1 MGKLFYQRLRCELKE
16 RQEQGNLRELPLV
29 SYNGDNIVLDNMPY
43 IDLSSNDYLGI
54 ARDPKFFSTFIQT
67 MLDSKSTGS
76 QFAEDMLMSAISA
89 GSTGSRLLTGNH
101 PAYYFAEDLLSSLF
115 NGSMFSSICGDDE
128 GCIYKATTGACS
140 PDAAASGSCV
150 GMSDLHED
158 KHHCKNHHDADQE
171 CCGKCKHDDDDH
183 ANSYAHGHDGS
194 AAQDALF
201 EHEHGSASANCDS
214 LDESAICPVCGKEK
228 ATEQVS
234 EKSSDKSKS
243 KHSRHHDKKSSRTT
257 ASGRVPKSG
266 GEIEDY
272 HALADE
278 EQRCGYKA
286 PDVKARA
293 CLYLNSGFDANSGV
307 LSALFGKKDLM
318 LVDKLSHASIIDG
331 MLHGEAKAIRYA
343 HNDMQHLEQL
353 LEKHAANYES
363 VVIVTESVF
372 SMDGDQAKL
381 KEIVALKERYDNV
394 LLYVDEAHSFG
405 LFGDDGLGLCKEL
418 NLLDKV
424 DFLMGT
430 LGKAI
435 GSHGAFLIC
444 SKEVKDYLVN
454 FMRPLIFSTA
464 LPPVNITF
472 STYVIGLLRAG
483 AMQYKREYL
492 RKISGYLHSNLK
504 ELGIM
509 PSQSQIQPLITGDSK
524 KALEASQ
531 IFRDAGLLAMPIRH
545 PTVPENKAR
554 LRLSLNCNL
563 RIDDIELITQLVERH
578 MHLFVQNA

>member
-1 MGKLFYQRLRCELKE
+1 MGKLFYQRLRSELKA
-16 RQEQGNLRELPLV
+16 RQLAGNLRELPLV
-29 SYNGDNIVLDNMPY
+29 SFQGDNIMLDNMPY
-43 IDLSSNDYLGI
+43 IDLSSNDYLCI
-54 ARDPKFFSTFIQT
+54 ARDPKFFTTFIET
-67 MLDSKSTGS
+67 MLDSKSSGS
-76 QFAEDMLMSAISA
+76 QFAGELLISAISA

-101 PAYYFAEDLLSSLF
+101 TAYYFAEDLIASLF
-115 NGSMFSSICGDDE
+115 NGSMFSSINGEDESSLYGVSASANTPKYDEAAKDEVEAFKQGSCCCADSDSGNCSQASSAYAFSTDGVGDDLKLASSDP
-128 GCIYKATTGACS
+128 ITGA
-140 PDAAASGSCV
+140 V
-150 GMSDLHED
+150 T
-158 KHHCKNHHDADQE
+158 QE
-171 CCGKCKHDDDDH
+171 LDTNDH
-183 ANSYAHGHDGS
+183 RES
-194 AAQDALF
+194 AAQDLNN
-201 EHEHGSASANCDS
+201 ANSS
-214 LDESAICPVCGKEK
+214 L
-228 ATEQVS
+228 
-234 EKSSDKSKS
+234 
-243 KHSRHHDKKSSRTT
+243 HHDDDSDAIKAR
-257 ASGRVPKSG
+257 ASKRVPKG
-266 GEIEDY
+266 GSEINDY
-272 HALADE
+272 DALASE
-278 EQRCGYKA
+278 EDRTGYKA

-307 LSALFGKKDLM
+307 LSALFGKHDLL

-331 MLHGEAKAIRYA
+331 MLHSEAKALRYA

-353 LEKHAANYES
+353 LQKHAHEYES

-454 FMRPLIFSTA
+454 FMRPLIYSTA

-472 STYVIGLLRAG
+472 SMYVVGLLRAN
-483 AMQYKREYL
+483 AMHYKRDYL
-492 RKISGYLHSNLK
+492 RKISSYLHSNLQ
-504 ELGIM
+504 ELGIS
-509 PSQSQIQPLITGDSK
+509 PSQSQIQPLITGDSQ
-524 KALEASQ
+524 KALKAYA
-531 IFRDAGLLAMPIRH
+531 IFKDAGLLAMPIRH

-563 RIDDIELITQLVERH
+563 RIDDIELISALVKRN
-578 MHLFVQNA
+578 MSLFVQNA

>member
-1 MGKLFYQRLRCELKE
+1 MGKLFYQRLRSELKA
-16 RQEQGNLRELPLV
+16 RQLAGNLRELPLV
-29 SYNGDNIVLDNMPY
+29 SFQGDNIMLDNMPY
-43 IDLSSNDYLGI
+43 IDLSSNDYLCI
-54 ARDPKFFSTFIQT
+54 ARDPKFFTTFIET

-76 QFAEDMLMSAISA
+76 QFAGEFLISAISA

-101 PAYYFAEDLLSSLF
+101 TAYYFAEDLIASLF
-115 NGSMFSSICGDDE
+115 NGSMFSSINGEDESSLYGVSASANTPKYDEAAKDEVEAFKQGSCCCADSDSGNCSQASSAYAFSTDGVGDDLKLASSDP
-128 GCIYKATTGACS
+128 ITGAVTQEL
-140 PDAAASGSCV
+140 DTK
-150 GMSDLHED
+150 DLS
-158 KHHCKNHHDADQE
+158 K
-171 CCGKCKHDDDDH
+171 
-183 ANSYAHGHDGS
+183 S
-194 AAQDALF
+194 AAQDLNNANSSLL
-201 EHEHGSASANCDS
+201 HDDDSDAIKARAS
-214 LDESAICPVCGKEK
+214 K
-228 ATEQVS
+228 
-234 EKSSDKSKS
+234 
-243 KHSRHHDKKSSRTT
+243 
-257 ASGRVPKSG
+257 RVPKG
-266 GEIEDY
+266 GSEINDY
-272 HALADE
+272 DALASE
-278 EQRCGYKA
+278 EDRTGYKA

-307 LSALFGKKDLM
+307 LSALFGKHDLL

-331 MLHGEAKAIRYA
+331 MLHSEAKALRYA

-353 LEKHAANYES
+353 LQKHAHEYES

-454 FMRPLIFSTA
+454 FMRPLIYSTA

-472 STYVIGLLRAG
+472 SMYVVGLLRAN
-483 AMQYKREYL
+483 AMHYKRDYL
-492 RKISGYLHSNLK
+492 RKISSYLHSNLQ
-504 ELGIM
+504 ELGIS
-509 PSQSQIQPLITGDSK
+509 PSQSQIQPLITGDSQ
-524 KALEASQ
+524 KALKAYA
-531 IFRDAGLLAMPIRH
+531 IFKDAGLLAMPIRH

-563 RIDDIELITQLVERH
+563 RIDDIELISALVKRN
-578 MHLFVQNA
+578 MSLFVQNA

>member
-1 MGKLFYQRLRCELKE
+1 MGKLFYQRLRSELKA
-16 RQEQGNLRELPLV
+16 RQLAGNLRELPLV
-29 SYNGDNIVLDNMPY
+29 SFQGDNIMLDNMPY
-43 IDLSSNDYLGI
+43 IDLSSNDYLCI
-54 ARDPKFFSTFIQT
+54 ARDPKFFTTFIET

-76 QFAEDMLMSAISA
+76 QFAGEFLISAISA

-101 PAYYFAEDLLSSLF
+101 TAYYFAEDLIASLF
-115 NGSMFSSICGDDE
+115 NGSMFSSINGEDESSLYGVSASANTPKYDEAGKDEVEAFKQGSCCCADSDSGNCSQASSAYAFSTDGVGDDLKLASSDP
-128 GCIYKATTGACS
+128 ITGA
-140 PDAAASGSCV
+140 V
-150 GMSDLHED
+150 T
-158 KHHCKNHHDADQE
+158 QE
-171 CCGKCKHDDDDH
+171 LDTNDH
-183 ANSYAHGHDGS
+183 RES
-194 AAQDALF
+194 AAQDLNN
-201 EHEHGSASANCDS
+201 ANSS
-214 LDESAICPVCGKEK
+214 L
-228 ATEQVS
+228 
-234 EKSSDKSKS
+234 
-243 KHSRHHDKKSSRTT
+243 HHDDDSDAIKAR
-257 ASGRVPKSG
+257 ASKRVPKG
-266 GEIEDY
+266 GSEINDY
-272 HALADE
+272 DALASE
-278 EQRCGYKA
+278 EDRTGYKA

-307 LSALFGKKDLM
+307 LSALFGKHDLL

-331 MLHGEAKAIRYA
+331 MIHSEAKALRYA

-353 LEKHAANYES
+353 LQKHAHEYES

-454 FMRPLIFSTA
+454 FMRPLIYSTA

-472 STYVIGLLRAG
+472 SMYVVGLLRAN
-483 AMQYKREYL
+483 AMHYKRDYL
-492 RKISGYLHSNLK
+492 RKISSYLHSNLQ
-504 ELGIM
+504 ELGIS
-509 PSQSQIQPLITGDSK
+509 PSQSQIQPLITGDSQ
-524 KALEASQ
+524 KALKAYA
-531 IFRDAGLLAMPIRH
+531 IFKDAGLLAMPIRH

-563 RIDDIELITQLVERH
+563 RIDDIELISALVKRN
-578 MHLFVQNA
+578 MSLFVQNA

>member
-1 MGKLFYQRLRCELKE
+1 MGKLFYQRLRSELKA
-16 RQEQGNLRELPLV
+16 RQLAGNLRELPLV
-29 SYNGDNIVLDNMPY
+29 SFHGDNIMLDNMPY
-43 IDLSSNDYLGI
+43 IDLSSNDYLCI
-54 ARDPKFFSTFIQT
+54 ARDPKFFTTFIET
-67 MLDSKSTGS
+67 MLDSKSSGS
-76 QFAEDMLMSAISA
+76 QFAGEFLISAISA

-101 PAYYFAEDLLSSLF
+101 TAYYFAEDLIASLF
-115 NGSMFSSICGDDE
+115 NGSMFSSINGEDETSLYGDVIRDSRPQNDE
-128 GCIYKATTGACS
+128 
-140 PDAAASGSCV
+140 AADRELESFKQGSCCC
-150 GMSDLHED
+150 SDSETDNCSLASSAYSQRDYESNAD
-158 KHHCKNHHDADQE
+158 LDVASDDAMQDVDTQE
-171 CCGKCKHDDDDH
+171 ARSQEIDV
-183 ANSYAHGHDGS
+183 
-194 AAQDALF
+194 
-201 EHEHGSASANCDS
+201 ASDS
-214 LDESAICPVCGKEK
+214 SCELDEPK
-228 ATEQVS
+228 
-234 EKSSDKSKS
+234 
-243 KHSRHHDKKSSRTT
+243 TT
-257 ASGRVPKSG
+257 ASGRVPKG
-266 GEIEDY
+266 GSEINDY
-272 HALADE
+272 DALASE
-278 EQRCGYKA
+278 EDRTGYKA

-307 LSALFGKKDLM
+307 LSALFGKHDLL

-331 MLHGEAKAIRYA
+331 MLHSEAKAIRYA

-353 LEKHAANYES
+353 LEKHAHNYES

-405 LFGDDGLGLCKEL
+405 LFGEDGLGLCKEL

-472 STYVIGLLRAG
+472 SMYVVGLLRAN
-483 AMQYKREYL
+483 AMHYKRDYL
-492 RKISGYLHSNLK
+492 RKISGYLHSNLQ
-504 ELGIM
+504 ELGIC
-509 PSQSQIQPLITGDSK
+509 PSQSQIQPLITGDSQ
-524 KALEASQ
+524 KALKAYAL
-531 IFRDAGLLAMPIRH
+531 FKDAGLLAMPIRH

-563 RIDDIELITQLVERH
+563 RIDDIELITTLVKRN
-578 MHLFVQNA
+578 MSLFVQNA

>member
-1 MGKLFYQRLRCELKE
+1 MGKLFYQRLRSELKA
-16 RQEQGNLRELPLV
+16 RQLAGNLRELPLV
-29 SYNGDNIVLDNMPY
+29 SFQGDNIMLDNMPY
-43 IDLSSNDYLGI
+43 IDLSSNDYLCI
-54 ARDPKFFSTFIQT
+54 ARDPKFFTTFIET
-67 MLDSKSTGS
+67 MLDSKSSGS
-76 QFAEDMLMSAISA
+76 QFAGELLISAISA

-101 PAYYFAEDLLSSLF
+101 TAYYFAEDLIASLF
-115 NGSMFSSICGDDE
+115 NGSMFSSINGEDE
-128 GCIYKATTGACS
+128 STLYS
-140 PDAAASGSCV
+140 V
-150 GMSDLHED
+150 
-158 KHHCKNHHDADQE
+158 
-171 CCGKCKHDDDDH
+171 
-183 ANSYAHGHDGS
+183 
-194 AAQDALF
+194 
-201 EHEHGSASANCDS
+201 SASANTPQYDEAAKDELVAFKQGSCCCADS
-214 LDESAICPVCGKEK
+214 DSGNCSQASSAYAFSTNGVGDDLKLASSDPITGAVSDEIATNDHHESA
-228 ATEQVS
+228 AQEQDNAN
-234 EKSSDKSKS
+234 SSSLHDDDSAAIKDRASK
-243 KHSRHHDKKSSRTT
+243 
-257 ASGRVPKSG
+257 RVPKG
-266 GEIEDY
+266 GSEINDY
-272 HALADE
+272 DALASE
-278 EQRCGYKA
+278 EDRTGYKA

-307 LSALFGKKDLM
+307 LSALFGKHDLL

-331 MLHGEAKAIRYA
+331 MLHSEAKALRYA

-353 LEKHAANYES
+353 LQKHAHEYES

-454 FMRPLIFSTA
+454 FMRPLIYSTA

-472 STYVIGLLRAG
+472 SMYVVGLLRAN
-483 AMQYKREYL
+483 AMHYKRDYL
-492 RKISGYLHSNLK
+492 RKISSYLHSNLQ
-504 ELGIM
+504 ELGIS
-509 PSQSQIQPLITGDSK
+509 PSQSQIQPLITGNSQ
-524 KALEASQ
+524 KALKAYAL
-531 IFRDAGLLAMPIRH
+531 FKDAGLLAMPIRH

-563 RIDDIELITQLVERH
+563 RIDDIELITALVKRN
-578 MHLFVQNA
+578 MSLFVQNA

>member
-1 MGKLFYQRLRCELKE
+1 MGKLFYQRLRSELKA
-16 RQEQGNLRELPLV
+16 RQLAGNLRELPLV
-29 SYNGDNIVLDNMPY
+29 SFQGDNIMLDNMPY
-43 IDLSSNDYLGI
+43 IDLSSNDYLCI
-54 ARDPKFFSTFIQT
+54 ARDPKFFTTFIET

-76 QFAEDMLMSAISA
+76 QFAGEFLISAISA

-101 PAYYFAEDLLSSLF
+101 TAYYFAEDLIASLF
-115 NGSMFSSICGDDE
+115 NGSMFSSINGEDESSLYGVSASANTPKYDEAGKDEVEAFKQGSCCCADSDSGNCSQASSAYAFSTDGVGDDLKLASSDP
-128 GCIYKATTGACS
+128 ITGAVTQEL
-140 PDAAASGSCV
+140 DTNEH
-150 GMSDLHED
+150 HE
-158 KHHCKNHHDADQE
+158 
-171 CCGKCKHDDDDH
+171 
-183 ANSYAHGHDGS
+183 S
-194 AAQDALF
+194 AAQDLNN
-201 EHEHGSASANCDS
+201 ANSS
-214 LDESAICPVCGKEK
+214 L
-228 ATEQVS
+228 
-234 EKSSDKSKS
+234 
-243 KHSRHHDKKSSRTT
+243 HHDDDSDAIKAR
-257 ASGRVPKSG
+257 ASKRVPKG
-266 GEIEDY
+266 GSEINDY
-272 HALADE
+272 DALASE
-278 EQRCGYKA
+278 EDRTGYKA

-307 LSALFGKKDLM
+307 LSALFGKHDLL

-331 MLHGEAKAIRYA
+331 MLHSEAKALRYA

-353 LEKHAANYES
+353 LQKHAHEYES

-454 FMRPLIFSTA
+454 FMRPLIYSTA

-472 STYVIGLLRAG
+472 SMYVVGLLRAN
-483 AMQYKREYL
+483 AMHYKRDYL
-492 RKISGYLHSNLK
+492 RKISSYLHSNLQ
-504 ELGIM
+504 ELGIS
-509 PSQSQIQPLITGDSK
+509 PSQSQIQPLITGDSQ
-524 KALEASQ
+524 KALKAYA
-531 IFRDAGLLAMPIRH
+531 IFKDAGLLAMPIRH

-563 RIDDIELITQLVERH
+563 RIDDIELISALVKRN
-578 MHLFVQNA
+578 MSLFVQNA

>member
-1 MGKLFYQRLRCELKE
+1 MGKLFYQRLRSELKA
-16 RQEQGNLRELPLV
+16 RQLAGNLRELPLV
-29 SYNGDNIVLDNMPY
+29 SFQGDNIMLDNMPY
-43 IDLSSNDYLGI
+43 IDLSSNDYLCI
-54 ARDPKFFSTFIQT
+54 ARDPKFFTTFIET

-76 QFAEDMLMSAISA
+76 QFAGEFLISAISA

-101 PAYYFAEDLLSSLF
+101 TAYYFAEDLIASLF
-115 NGSMFSSICGDDE
+115 NGSMFSSINGEDESSLYGVSASANTPKYDEAAKDEVEAFKQGSCCCADSDSGNCSQASSAYAFSTDGVGDDLKLASSDP
-128 GCIYKATTGACS
+128 ITGAVTQEL
-140 PDAAASGSCV
+140 DTK
-150 GMSDLHED
+150 DLRE
-158 KHHCKNHHDADQE
+158 
-171 CCGKCKHDDDDH
+171 
-183 ANSYAHGHDGS
+183 S
-194 AAQDALF
+194 AAQDLNN
-201 EHEHGSASANCDS
+201 ANSS
-214 LDESAICPVCGKEK
+214 L
-228 ATEQVS
+228 
-234 EKSSDKSKS
+234 
-243 KHSRHHDKKSSRTT
+243 HHDDDSDAIKAR
-257 ASGRVPKSG
+257 ASKRVPKG
-266 GEIEDY
+266 GSEINDY
-272 HALADE
+272 DALASE
-278 EQRCGYKA
+278 EDRTGYKA

-307 LSALFGKKDLM
+307 LSALFGKHDLL

-331 MLHGEAKAIRYA
+331 MLHSEAKALRYA

-353 LEKHAANYES
+353 LQKHAHEYES

-454 FMRPLIFSTA
+454 FMRPLIYSTA

-472 STYVIGLLRAG
+472 SMYVVGLLRAN
-483 AMQYKREYL
+483 AMHYKRDYL
-492 RKISGYLHSNLK
+492 RKISSYLHSNLQ
-504 ELGIM
+504 ELGIS
-509 PSQSQIQPLITGDSK
+509 PSQSQIQPLITGDSQ
-524 KALEASQ
+524 KALKAYA
-531 IFRDAGLLAMPIRH
+531 IFKDAGLLAMPIRH

-563 RIDDIELITQLVERH
+563 RIDDIELISALVKRN
-578 MHLFVQNA
+578 MSLFVQNA

>member
-1 MGKLFYQRLRCELKE
+1 MGKLFYQRLRSELKA
-16 RQEQGNLRELPLV
+16 RQLAGNLRELPLV
-29 SYNGDNIVLDNMPY
+29 SFQGDNIMLDNMPY
-43 IDLSSNDYLGI
+43 IDLSSNDYLCI
-54 ARDPKFFSTFIQT
+54 ARDPKFFTTFIET
-67 MLDSKSTGS
+67 MLDSKSSGS
-76 QFAEDMLMSAISA
+76 QFAGEFLISAISA

-101 PAYYFAEDLLSSLF
+101 TAYYFAEDLIASLF
-115 NGSMFSSICGDDE
+115 NGSMFSSINGEDESSLYGVTASANTPKYDEAAKDEVEAFKQGSCCCADSDSGNCSQASSAYAFSTDGVGDDLKLASSDP
-128 GCIYKATTGACS
+128 ITGA
-140 PDAAASGSCV
+140 V
-150 GMSDLHED
+150 
-158 KHHCKNHHDADQE
+158 NQE
-171 CCGKCKHDDDDH
+171 LDTNDH
-183 ANSYAHGHDGS
+183 RES
-194 AAQDALF
+194 AAQDLNN
-201 EHEHGSASANCDS
+201 ANSS
-214 LDESAICPVCGKEK
+214 L
-228 ATEQVS
+228 
-234 EKSSDKSKS
+234 
-243 KHSRHHDKKSSRTT
+243 HHDDDSDAIKAR
-257 ASGRVPKSG
+257 ASKRVPKG
-266 GEIEDY
+266 GSEINDY
-272 HALADE
+272 DALASE
-278 EQRCGYKA
+278 EDRTGYKA

-307 LSALFGKKDLM
+307 LSALFGKHDLL

-331 MLHGEAKAIRYA
+331 MLHSEAKALRYA

-353 LEKHAANYES
+353 LQKHAHEYES

-454 FMRPLIFSTA
+454 FMRPLIYSTA

-472 STYVIGLLRAG
+472 SMYVVGLLRAN
-483 AMQYKREYL
+483 AMHYKRDYL
-492 RKISGYLHSNLK
+492 RKISSYLHSNLQ
-504 ELGIM
+504 ELGIS
-509 PSQSQIQPLITGDSK
+509 PSQSQIQPLITGDSQ
-524 KALEASQ
+524 KALKAYA
-531 IFRDAGLLAMPIRH
+531 IFKDAGLLAMPIRH

-563 RIDDIELITQLVERH
+563 RIDDIELISALVKRN
-578 MHLFVQNA
+578 MSLFVQNA

>member
-1 MGKLFYQRLRCELKE
+1 MGKLFYQRLRSELKA
-16 RQEQGNLRELPLV
+16 RQLAGNLRELPLV
-29 SYNGDNIVLDNMPY
+29 SFQGDNIMLDNMPY
-43 IDLSSNDYLGI
+43 IDLSSNDYLCI
-54 ARDPKFFSTFIQT
+54 ARDPKFFTTFIET

-76 QFAEDMLMSAISA
+76 QFAGEFLISAISA

-101 PAYYFAEDLLSSLF
+101 TAYYFAEDLIASLF
-115 NGSMFSSICGDDE
+115 NGSMFSSINGEDESSLYGVSASANTPKYDEAAKDEVEAFKQGSCCCADSDSGNCSQASSAYAFSTDGVGDDLKLASSDP
-128 GCIYKATTGACS
+128 ITGA
-140 PDAAASGSCV
+140 V
-150 GMSDLHED
+150 
-158 KHHCKNHHDADQE
+158 NQE
-171 CCGKCKHDDDDH
+171 LDTNDH
-183 ANSYAHGHDGS
+183 RES
-194 AAQDALF
+194 AAQDLNN
-201 EHEHGSASANCDS
+201 ANSS
-214 LDESAICPVCGKEK
+214 L
-228 ATEQVS
+228 
-234 EKSSDKSKS
+234 
-243 KHSRHHDKKSSRTT
+243 HHDDDSDAIKAR
-257 ASGRVPKSG
+257 ASKRVPKG
-266 GEIEDY
+266 GSEINDY
-272 HALADE
+272 DALASE
-278 EQRCGYKA
+278 EDRTGYKA

-307 LSALFGKKDLM
+307 LSALFGKHDLL

-331 MLHGEAKAIRYA
+331 MLHSEAKALRYA

-353 LEKHAANYES
+353 LQKHAHEYES

-454 FMRPLIFSTA
+454 FMRPLIYSTA

-472 STYVIGLLRAG
+472 SMYVVGLLRAN
-483 AMQYKREYL
+483 AMHYKRDYL
-492 RKISGYLHSNLK
+492 RKISSYLHSNLQ
-504 ELGIM
+504 ELGIS
-509 PSQSQIQPLITGDSK
+509 PSQSQIQPLITGDSQ
-524 KALEASQ
+524 KALKAYA
-531 IFRDAGLLAMPIRH
+531 IFKDAGLLAMPIRH

-563 RIDDIELITQLVERH
+563 RIDDIELISALVKRN
-578 MHLFVQNA
+578 MSLFVQNA

>member
-1 MGKLFYQRLRCELKE
+1 MGKLFYQRLRSELKA
-16 RQEQGNLRELPLV
+16 RQLAGNLRELPLV
-29 SYNGDNIVLDNMPY
+29 SFQGDNIMLDNMPY
-43 IDLSSNDYLGI
+43 IDLSSNDYLCI
-54 ARDPKFFSTFIQT
+54 ARDPKFFTTFIET

-76 QFAEDMLMSAISA
+76 QFAGEFLISAISA

-101 PAYYFAEDLLSSLF
+101 TAYYFAEDLIASLF
-115 NGSMFSSICGDDE
+115 NGSMFSSINGEDESSLYGVTASANTPKYDEAAKDEVEAFKQGSCCCSDSDSGNCSQASSAYAFSTDGVGDDLKLASSDP
-128 GCIYKATTGACS
+128 ITGA
-140 PDAAASGSCV
+140 V
-150 GMSDLHED
+150 
-158 KHHCKNHHDADQE
+158 NQE
-171 CCGKCKHDDDDH
+171 LDTNDH
-183 ANSYAHGHDGS
+183 RES
-194 AAQDALF
+194 AAQDLNN
-201 EHEHGSASANCDS
+201 ANSS
-214 LDESAICPVCGKEK
+214 L
-228 ATEQVS
+228 
-234 EKSSDKSKS
+234 
-243 KHSRHHDKKSSRTT
+243 HHDDDSDAIKAR
-257 ASGRVPKSG
+257 ASKRVPKG
-266 GEIEDY
+266 GSEINDY
-272 HALADE
+272 DALASE
-278 EQRCGYKA
+278 EDRTGYKA

-307 LSALFGKKDLM
+307 LSALFGKHDLL

-331 MLHGEAKAIRYA
+331 MLHSEAKALRYA

-353 LEKHAANYES
+353 LQKHAHEYES

-454 FMRPLIFSTA
+454 FMRPLIYSTA

-472 STYVIGLLRAG
+472 SMYVVGLLRAN
-483 AMQYKREYL
+483 AMHYKRDYL
-492 RKISGYLHSNLK
+492 RKISSYLHSNLQ
-504 ELGIM
+504 ELGIS
-509 PSQSQIQPLITGDSK
+509 PSQSQIQPLITGDSQ
-524 KALEASQ
+524 KALKAYA
-531 IFRDAGLLAMPIRH
+531 IFKDAGLLAMPIRH

-563 RIDDIELITQLVERH
+563 RIDDIELISALVKRN
-578 MHLFVQNA
+578 MSLFVQNA

>member
-1 MGKLFYQRLRCELKE
+1 MLLLRLAHRTQNKVGKLFYQRLRSELKA
-16 RQEQGNLRELPLV
+16 RQLAGNLRELPLV
-29 SYNGDNIVLDNMPY
+29 SFQGDNIMLDNMPY
-43 IDLSSNDYLGI
+43 IDLSSNDYLCI
-54 ARDPKFFSTFIQT
+54 ARDPKFFTTFIET
-67 MLDSKSTGS
+67 MLDSKSSGS
-76 QFAEDMLMSAISA
+76 QFAGEFLISAISA

-101 PAYYFAEDLLSSLF
+101 TAYYFAEDLIASLF
-115 NGSMFSSICGDDE
+115 NGSMFSSINGEDESSLYGVSASANTPKYDEAGKDEVEAFKQGSCCCADSDSGNCSQASSAYAFSTDGVGDDLKLASSNS
-128 GCIYKATTGACS
+128 ITGAVNQEL
-140 PDAAASGSCV
+140 DTK
-150 GMSDLHED
+150 DLRE
-158 KHHCKNHHDADQE
+158 
-171 CCGKCKHDDDDH
+171 
-183 ANSYAHGHDGS
+183 S
-194 AAQDALF
+194 AAQDLNNANSSLL
-201 EHEHGSASANCDS
+201 HDDDSDAIKARAS
-214 LDESAICPVCGKEK
+214 K
-228 ATEQVS
+228 
-234 EKSSDKSKS
+234 
-243 KHSRHHDKKSSRTT
+243 
-257 ASGRVPKSG
+257 RVPKG
-266 GEIEDY
+266 GSEINDY
-272 HALADE
+272 DALASE
-278 EQRCGYKA
+278 EDRTGYKA

-307 LSALFGKKDLM
+307 LSALFGKHDLL

-331 MLHGEAKAIRYA
+331 MLHSEAKALRYA

-353 LEKHAANYES
+353 LQKHAHEYES

-454 FMRPLIFSTA
+454 FMRPLIYSTA

-472 STYVIGLLRAG
+472 SMYVVGLLRAN
-483 AMQYKREYL
+483 AMHYKRDYL
-492 RKISGYLHSNLK
+492 RKISSYLHSNLQ
-504 ELGIM
+504 ELGIS
-509 PSQSQIQPLITGDSK
+509 PSQSQIQPLITGDSQ
-524 KALEASQ
+524 KALKAYA
-531 IFRDAGLLAMPIRH
+531 IFKDAGLLAMPIRH

-563 RIDDIELITQLVERH
+563 RIDDIELISALVKRN
-578 MHLFVQNA
+578 MSLFVQNA

>member
-1 MGKLFYQRLRCELKE
+1 MGKLFYQRLRSELKA
-16 RQEQGNLRELPLV
+16 RQLAGNLRELPLV
-29 SYNGDNIVLDNMPY
+29 SFQGDNIMLDNMPY
-43 IDLSSNDYLGI
+43 IDLSSNDYLCI
-54 ARDPKFFSTFIQT
+54 ARDPKFFTTFIET
-67 MLDSKSTGS
+67 MLDSKSSGS
-76 QFAEDMLMSAISA
+76 QFAGELLISAISA

-101 PAYYFAEDLLSSLF
+101 TAYYFAEDLIASLF
-115 NGSMFSSICGDDE
+115 NGSMFSSINGEDESSLYGVSSSANTPKYDEAAKDEVEAFKQGSCCCADSDSGNCSQASSAYAFSTDGVGDDLKLASSDP
-128 GCIYKATTGACS
+128 ITGA
-140 PDAAASGSCV
+140 V
-150 GMSDLHED
+150 
-158 KHHCKNHHDADQE
+158 NQE
-171 CCGKCKHDDDDH
+171 LDTNDH
-183 ANSYAHGHDGS
+183 RES
-194 AAQDALF
+194 AAQDLNNANSSLL
-201 EHEHGSASANCDS
+201 HDDDSDAIKSRAS
-214 LDESAICPVCGKEK
+214 K
-228 ATEQVS
+228 
-234 EKSSDKSKS
+234 
-243 KHSRHHDKKSSRTT
+243 
-257 ASGRVPKSG
+257 RVPKG
-266 GEIEDY
+266 GSEINDY
-272 HALADE
+272 DALASE
-278 EQRCGYKA
+278 EDRTGYKA

-307 LSALFGKKDLM
+307 LSALFGKHDLL

-331 MLHGEAKAIRYA
+331 MLHSEAKALRYA

-353 LEKHAANYES
+353 LQKHAHEYES

-454 FMRPLIFSTA
+454 FMRPLIYSTA

-472 STYVIGLLRAG
+472 SMYVVGLLRAN
-483 AMQYKREYL
+483 AMHYKRDYL
-492 RKISGYLHSNLK
+492 RKISSYLHSNLQ
-504 ELGIM
+504 ELGIS
-509 PSQSQIQPLITGDSK
+509 PSQSQIQPLITGDSQ
-524 KALEASQ
+524 KALKAYA
-531 IFRDAGLLAMPIRH
+531 IFKDAGLLAMPIRH

-563 RIDDIELITQLVERH
+563 RIDDIELISALVKRN
-578 MHLFVQNA
+578 MSLFVQNA

>member
-1 MGKLFYQRLRCELKE
+1 MGKLFYQRLRSELKA
-16 RQEQGNLRELPLV
+16 RQLAGNLRELPLV
-29 SYNGDNIVLDNMPY
+29 SFQGDNIMLDNMPY
-43 IDLSSNDYLGI
+43 IDLSSNDYLCI
-54 ARDPKFFSTFIQT
+54 ARDPKFFTTFIET
-67 MLDSKSTGS
+67 MLDSKSSGS
-76 QFAEDMLMSAISA
+76 QFAGEFLISAISA

-101 PAYYFAEDLLSSLF
+101 TAYYFAEDLIASLF
-115 NGSMFSSICGDDE
+115 NGSMFSSINGEDESSLYGVSASANTPQYDEAAKDEVEAFKQGSCCCADSDSGNCSQASSAYAFSTDGVGDDLKLASSDP
-128 GCIYKATTGACS
+128 ITGAVNQEL
-140 PDAAASGSCV
+140 DTK
-150 GMSDLHED
+150 DLRE
-158 KHHCKNHHDADQE
+158 
-171 CCGKCKHDDDDH
+171 
-183 ANSYAHGHDGS
+183 S
-194 AAQDALF
+194 AAQDLNNANSTLL
-201 EHEHGSASANCDS
+201 HDDDSAG
-214 LDESAICPVCGKEK
+214 IK
-228 ATEQVS
+228 ARA
-234 EKSSDKSKS
+234 SK
-243 KHSRHHDKKSSRTT
+243 
-257 ASGRVPKSG
+257 RVPKG
-266 GEIEDY
+266 GSEINDY
-272 HALADE
+272 DALASE
-278 EQRCGYKA
+278 EDRTGYKA

-307 LSALFGKKDLM
+307 LSALFGKHDLL

-331 MLHGEAKAIRYA
+331 MLHSEAKALRYA

-353 LEKHAANYES
+353 LQKHAHEYES

-454 FMRPLIFSTA
+454 FMRPLIYSTA

-472 STYVIGLLRAG
+472 SMYVVGLLRAN
-483 AMQYKREYL
+483 AMHYKRDYL
-492 RKISGYLHSNLK
+492 RKISSYLHSNLQ
-504 ELGIM
+504 ELGIS
-509 PSQSQIQPLITGDSK
+509 PSQSQIQPLITGDSQ
-524 KALEASQ
+524 KALKAYA
-531 IFRDAGLLAMPIRH
+531 IFKDAGLLAMPIRH

-563 RIDDIELITQLVERH
+563 RIDDIELISALVKRN
-578 MHLFVQNA
+578 MSLFVQNA

>member
-1 MGKLFYQRLRCELKE
+1 MGKLFYQRLRSELKA
-16 RQEQGNLRELPLV
+16 RQLAGNLRELPLV
-29 SYNGDNIVLDNMPY
+29 SFQGDNIMLDNMPY
-43 IDLSSNDYLGI
+43 IDLSSNDYLCI
-54 ARDPKFFSTFIQT
+54 ARDPKFFTTFIET

-76 QFAEDMLMSAISA
+76 QFAGEFLISAISA

-101 PAYYFAEDLLSSLF
+101 TAYYFAEDLIASLF
-115 NGSMFSSICGDDE
+115 NGSMFSSINGEDE
-128 GCIYKATTGACS
+128 SSLYG
-140 PDAAASGSCV
+140 V
-150 GMSDLHED
+150 
-158 KHHCKNHHDADQE
+158 
-171 CCGKCKHDDDDH
+171 
-183 ANSYAHGHDGS
+183 
-194 AAQDALF
+194 
-201 EHEHGSASANCDS
+201 SASANTPKYDEAGKDEVEAFKQGSCCCADS
-214 LDESAICPVCGKEK
+214 DSGNCSQASSAYAFSTDGVGDDLKLASSDPITGAVNQELDTKDLSESAVQDLNNANSSLLHDDDSDAIK
-228 ATEQVS
+228 ARA
-234 EKSSDKSKS
+234 SK
-243 KHSRHHDKKSSRTT
+243 
-257 ASGRVPKSG
+257 RVPKG
-266 GEIEDY
+266 GSEINDY
-272 HALADE
+272 DALASE
-278 EQRCGYKA
+278 EDRTGYKA

-293 CLYLNSGFDANSGV
+293 CLYVNSGFDANSGV
-307 LSALFGKKDLM
+307 LSALFGKHDLL

-331 MLHGEAKAIRYA
+331 MLHSEAKALRYA

-353 LEKHAANYES
+353 LQKHAHEYES

-454 FMRPLIFSTA
+454 FMRPLIYSTA

-472 STYVIGLLRAG
+472 SMYVVGLLRAN
-483 AMQYKREYL
+483 AMHYKRDYL
-492 RKISGYLHSNLK
+492 RKISSYLHSNLQ
-504 ELGIM
+504 ELGIS
-509 PSQSQIQPLITGDSK
+509 PSQSQIQPLITGDSQ
-524 KALEASQ
+524 KALKAYA
-531 IFRDAGLLAMPIRH
+531 IFKDAGLLAMPIRH

-563 RIDDIELITQLVERH
+563 RIDDIELISALVKRN
-578 MHLFVQNA
+578 MSLFVQNA

>member
-1 MGKLFYQRLRCELKE
+1 MGKLFYQRLRSELKA
-16 RQEQGNLRELPLV
+16 RQLAGNLRELPLV
-29 SYNGDNIVLDNMPY
+29 SFQGDNIMLDNMPY
-43 IDLSSNDYLGI
+43 IDLSSNDYLCI
-54 ARDPKFFSTFIQT
+54 ARDPKFFTTFIET

-76 QFAEDMLMSAISA
+76 QFAGEFLISAISA

-101 PAYYFAEDLLSSLF
+101 TAYYFAEDLIASLF
-115 NGSMFSSICGDDE
+115 NGSMFSSINGEDESSLYGVTASANTPKYDETSKDEVEAFKQGSCCCSDSDSGNCSQASSAYAFSTDGVGDDLKLASSDP
-128 GCIYKATTGACS
+128 ITGAVTQELDTNDHRES
-140 PDAAASGSCV
+140 AV
-150 GMSDLHED
+150 QDL
-158 KHHCKNHHDADQE
+158 NNANSSLL
-171 CCGKCKHDDDDH
+171 HDDD
-183 ANSYAHGHDGS
+183 S
-194 AAQDALF
+194 DAIKAR
-201 EHEHGSASANCDS
+201 AS
-214 LDESAICPVCGKEK
+214 K
-228 ATEQVS
+228 
-234 EKSSDKSKS
+234 
-243 KHSRHHDKKSSRTT
+243 
-257 ASGRVPKSG
+257 RVPKG
-266 GEIEDY
+266 GSEINDY
-272 HALADE
+272 DALASE
-278 EQRCGYKA
+278 EDRTGYKA

-307 LSALFGKKDLM
+307 LSALFGKHDLL

-331 MLHGEAKAIRYA
+331 MLHSEAKALRYA

-353 LEKHAANYES
+353 LQKHAHEYES

-454 FMRPLIFSTA
+454 FMRPLIYSTA

-472 STYVIGLLRAG
+472 SMYVVGLLRAN
-483 AMQYKREYL
+483 AMHYKRDYL
-492 RKISGYLHSNLK
+492 RKISSYLHSNLQ
-504 ELGIM
+504 ELGIS
-509 PSQSQIQPLITGDSK
+509 PSQSQIQPLITGDSQ
-524 KALEASQ
+524 KALKAYA
-531 IFRDAGLLAMPIRH
+531 IFKDAGLLAMPIRH

-563 RIDDIELITQLVERH
+563 RIDDIELISALVKRN
-578 MHLFVQNA
+578 MSLFVQNA

>member
-1 MGKLFYQRLRCELKE
+1 MGKLFYQRLRSELKA
-16 RQEQGNLRELPLV
+16 RQLAGNLRELPLV
-29 SYNGDNIVLDNMPY
+29 SFQGDNIMLDNMPY
-43 IDLSSNDYLGI
+43 IDLSSNDYLCI
-54 ARDPKFFSTFIQT
+54 ARDPKFFTTFIET

-76 QFAEDMLMSAISA
+76 QFAGEFLISAISA

-101 PAYYFAEDLLSSLF
+101 TAYYFAEDLIASLF
-115 NGSMFSSICGDDE
+115 NGSMFSSINGEDESSLYGVSASANTPKYDEAGKDEVEAFKQGSCCCADSDSGNCTQASSAYAFSTDGVGDDLKLASSDP
-128 GCIYKATTGACS
+128 ITGA
-140 PDAAASGSCV
+140 V
-150 GMSDLHED
+150 T
-158 KHHCKNHHDADQE
+158 QE
-171 CCGKCKHDDDDH
+171 LDTNDH
-183 ANSYAHGHDGS
+183 RES
-194 AAQDALF
+194 AAQDLNN
-201 EHEHGSASANCDS
+201 ANSS
-214 LDESAICPVCGKEK
+214 L
-228 ATEQVS
+228 
-234 EKSSDKSKS
+234 
-243 KHSRHHDKKSSRTT
+243 HHDDDSDAIKAR
-257 ASGRVPKSG
+257 ASKRVPKG
-266 GEIEDY
+266 GSEINDY
-272 HALADE
+272 DALASE
-278 EQRCGYKA
+278 EDRTGYKA

-307 LSALFGKKDLM
+307 LSALFGKHDLL

-331 MLHGEAKAIRYA
+331 MLHSEAKALRYA

-353 LEKHAANYES
+353 LQKHAHEYES

-454 FMRPLIFSTA
+454 FMRPLIYSTA

-472 STYVIGLLRAG
+472 SMYVVGLLRAN
-483 AMQYKREYL
+483 AMHYKRDYL
-492 RKISGYLHSNLK
+492 RKISSYLHSNLQ
-504 ELGIM
+504 ELGIS
-509 PSQSQIQPLITGDSK
+509 PSQSQIQPLITGDSQ
-524 KALEASQ
+524 KALKAYA
-531 IFRDAGLLAMPIRH
+531 IFKDAGLLAMPIRH

-563 RIDDIELITQLVERH
+563 RIDDIELISALVKRN
-578 MHLFVQNA
+578 MSLFVQNA

>member
-1 MGKLFYQRLRCELKE
+1 MGKLFYQRLRSELKA
-16 RQEQGNLRELPLV
+16 RQLAGNLRELPLV
-29 SYNGDNIVLDNMPY
+29 SFQGDNIMLDNMPY
-43 IDLSSNDYLGI
+43 IDLSSNDYLCI
-54 ARDPKFFSTFIQT
+54 ARDPKFFTTFIET
-67 MLDSKSTGS
+67 MLDSKSSGS
-76 QFAEDMLMSAISA
+76 QFAGEFLISAISA

-101 PAYYFAEDLLSSLF
+101 TAYYFAEDLIASLF
-115 NGSMFSSICGDDE
+115 NGSMFSSINGEDESSLYGVSASANTPKYDEAGKDEVEAFKQGSCCCADSDSGNCSQASSAYAFSTDGVGDDLKLASSDQ
-128 GCIYKATTGACS
+128 ITGAVNQEL
-140 PDAAASGSCV
+140 DTK
-150 GMSDLHED
+150 DLRE
-158 KHHCKNHHDADQE
+158 
-171 CCGKCKHDDDDH
+171 
-183 ANSYAHGHDGS
+183 S
-194 AAQDALF
+194 AAQDLNN
-201 EHEHGSASANCDS
+201 ANSS
-214 LDESAICPVCGKEK
+214 L
-228 ATEQVS
+228 
-234 EKSSDKSKS
+234 
-243 KHSRHHDKKSSRTT
+243 HHDDDSDAIKAR
-257 ASGRVPKSG
+257 ASKRVPKG
-266 GEIEDY
+266 GSEINDY
-272 HALADE
+272 DALASE
-278 EQRCGYKA
+278 EDRTGYKA

-307 LSALFGKKDLM
+307 LSALFGKHDLL

-331 MLHGEAKAIRYA
+331 MLHSEAKALRYA

-353 LEKHAANYES
+353 LQKHAHEYES

-454 FMRPLIFSTA
+454 FMRPLIYSTA

-472 STYVIGLLRAG
+472 SMYVVGLLRAN
-483 AMQYKREYL
+483 AMHYKRDYL
-492 RKISGYLHSNLK
+492 RKISGYLHSNLQ
-504 ELGIM
+504 ELGIS
-509 PSQSQIQPLITGDSK
+509 PSQSQIQPLITGDSQ
-524 KALEASQ
+524 KALKAYA
-531 IFRDAGLLAMPIRH
+531 IFKDAGLLAMPIRH

-563 RIDDIELITQLVERH
+563 RIDDIELISALVKRN
-578 MHLFVQNA
+578 MSLFVQNA

>member
-1 MGKLFYQRLRCELKE
+1 MGKLFYQRLRSELKA
-16 RQEQGNLRELPLV
+16 RQLAGNLRELPLV
-29 SYNGDNIVLDNMPY
+29 SFQGDNIMLDNMPY
-43 IDLSSNDYLGI
+43 IDLSSNDYLCI
-54 ARDPKFFSTFIQT
+54 ARDPKFFTTFIET
-67 MLDSKSTGS
+67 MLDSKSSGS
-76 QFAEDMLMSAISA
+76 QFAGEFLISAISA

-101 PAYYFAEDLLSSLF
+101 TAYYFAEDLIASLF
-115 NGSMFSSICGDDE
+115 NGSMFSSINGEDESSLYGVTASANTPQYDEAAKDEVEAFKQGSCCCADSDSGNCSQASSAYAFSTDGVGDDLKLASSDP
-128 GCIYKATTGACS
+128 ITGA
-140 PDAAASGSCV
+140 V
-150 GMSDLHED
+150 T
-158 KHHCKNHHDADQE
+158 QE
-171 CCGKCKHDDDDH
+171 LDTNDH
-183 ANSYAHGHDGS
+183 RES
-194 AAQDALF
+194 AAQDLNNANSSLL
-201 EHEHGSASANCDS
+201 HDDDSDAIKARAS
-214 LDESAICPVCGKEK
+214 K
-228 ATEQVS
+228 
-234 EKSSDKSKS
+234 
-243 KHSRHHDKKSSRTT
+243 
-257 ASGRVPKSG
+257 RVPKG
-266 GEIEDY
+266 GSEINDY
-272 HALADE
+272 DALASE
-278 EQRCGYKA
+278 EDRTGYKA

-307 LSALFGKKDLM
+307 LSALFGKHDLL

-331 MLHGEAKAIRYA
+331 MLHSEAKALRYA

-353 LEKHAANYES
+353 LQKHAHEYES

-454 FMRPLIFSTA
+454 FMRPLIYSTA

-472 STYVIGLLRAG
+472 SMYVVGLLRAN
-483 AMQYKREYL
+483 AMHYKRDYL
-492 RKISGYLHSNLK
+492 RKISSYLHSNLQ
-504 ELGIM
+504 ELGIS
-509 PSQSQIQPLITGDSK
+509 PSQSQIQPLITGDSQ
-524 KALEASQ
+524 KALKAYA
-531 IFRDAGLLAMPIRH
+531 IFKDAGLLAMPIRH

-563 RIDDIELITQLVERH
+563 RIDDIELISALVKRN
-578 MHLFVQNA
+578 MSLFVQNA

>member
-1 MGKLFYQRLRCELKE
+1 MGKLFYQRLRSELKA
-16 RQEQGNLRELPLV
+16 RQLAGNLRELPLV
-29 SYNGDNIVLDNMPY
+29 SFQGDNIMLDNMPY
-43 IDLSSNDYLGI
+43 IDLSSNDYLCI
-54 ARDPKFFSTFIQT
+54 ARDPKFFTTFIET
-67 MLDSKSTGS
+67 MLDSKSSGS
-76 QFAEDMLMSAISA
+76 QFAGEFLISAISA

-101 PAYYFAEDLLSSLF
+101 TAYYFAEDLIASLF
-115 NGSMFSSICGDDE
+115 NGSMFSSINGEDESSLYGVTASANTPQYDEAAKDEVEAFKQGSCCCDD
-128 GCIYKATTGACS
+128 S
-140 PDAAASGSCV
+140 DSGSCSQASSAYAFSTDGV
-150 GMSDLHED
+150 GDDLKLASSDPITGAVTQELD
-158 KHHCKNHHDADQE
+158 TNDQSE
-171 CCGKCKHDDDDH
+171 
-183 ANSYAHGHDGS
+183 S
-194 AAQDALF
+194 AAQDLNNANSSLL
-201 EHEHGSASANCDS
+201 HDDDSDAIKARAS
-214 LDESAICPVCGKEK
+214 K
-228 ATEQVS
+228 
-234 EKSSDKSKS
+234 
-243 KHSRHHDKKSSRTT
+243 
-257 ASGRVPKSG
+257 RVPKG
-266 GEIEDY
+266 GSEINDY
-272 HALADE
+272 DALASE
-278 EQRCGYKA
+278 EDRTGYKA

-307 LSALFGKKDLM
+307 LSALFGKHDLL

-331 MLHGEAKAIRYA
+331 MLHSEAKALRYA

-353 LEKHAANYES
+353 LQKHAHEYES

-454 FMRPLIFSTA
+454 FMRPLIYSTA

-472 STYVIGLLRAG
+472 SMYVVGLLRAN
-483 AMQYKREYL
+483 AMHYKRDYL
-492 RKISGYLHSNLK
+492 RKISSYLHSNLQ
-504 ELGIM
+504 ELGIS
-509 PSQSQIQPLITGDSK
+509 PSQSQIQPLITGDSQ
-524 KALEASQ
+524 KALKAYA
-531 IFRDAGLLAMPIRH
+531 IFKDAGLLAMPIRH

-563 RIDDIELITQLVERH
+563 RIDDIELISALVKRN
-578 MHLFVQNA
+578 MSLFVQNA

>member
-1 MGKLFYQRLRCELKE
+1 MGKLFYQRLRSELKA
-16 RQEQGNLRELPLV
+16 RQLAGNLRELPLV
-29 SYNGDNIVLDNMPY
+29 SFQGDNIMLDNMPY
-43 IDLSSNDYLGI
+43 IDLSSNDYLCI
-54 ARDPKFFSTFIQT
+54 ARDPKFFTTFIET
-67 MLDSKSTGS
+67 MLDSKSSGS
-76 QFAEDMLMSAISA
+76 QFAGEFLISAISA

-101 PAYYFAEDLLSSLF
+101 TAYYFAEDLIASLF
-115 NGSMFSSICGDDE
+115 NGSMFSSINGEDESSLYGVSASANTPKYDEAAKDEVEAFKQGSCCCAESDSGNCSQASSAYAFSTDGVGDDLKLASSDP
-128 GCIYKATTGACS
+128 ITGAVTQEL
-140 PDAAASGSCV
+140 DT
-150 GMSDLHED
+150 
-158 KHHCKNHHDADQE
+158 NDQSE
-171 CCGKCKHDDDDH
+171 
-183 ANSYAHGHDGS
+183 S
-194 AAQDALF
+194 AAQDLNNANSSLL
-201 EHEHGSASANCDS
+201 HDDDSDAIKARAS
-214 LDESAICPVCGKEK
+214 K
-228 ATEQVS
+228 
-234 EKSSDKSKS
+234 
-243 KHSRHHDKKSSRTT
+243 
-257 ASGRVPKSG
+257 RVPKG
-266 GEIEDY
+266 GSEINDY
-272 HALADE
+272 DALASE
-278 EQRCGYKA
+278 EDRTGYKA

-307 LSALFGKKDLM
+307 LSALFGKHDLL

-331 MLHGEAKAIRYA
+331 MLHSEAKALRYA

-353 LEKHAANYES
+353 LQKHAHEYES

-454 FMRPLIFSTA
+454 FMRPLIYSTA

-472 STYVIGLLRAG
+472 SMYVVGLLRAN
-483 AMQYKREYL
+483 AMHYKRDYL
-492 RKISGYLHSNLK
+492 RKISSYLHSNLQ
-504 ELGIM
+504 ELGIS
-509 PSQSQIQPLITGDSK
+509 PSQSQIQPLITGDSQ
-524 KALEASQ
+524 KALKAYA
-531 IFRDAGLLAMPIRH
+531 IFKDAGLLAMPIRH

-563 RIDDIELITQLVERH
+563 RIDDIELISALVKRN
-578 MHLFVQNA
+578 MSLFVQNA

>member
-1 MGKLFYQRLRCELKE
+1 MGKLFYQRLRSELKA
-16 RQEQGNLRELPLV
+16 RQLAGNLRELPLV
-29 SYNGDNIVLDNMPY
+29 SFQGDNIMLDNMPY
-43 IDLSSNDYLGI
+43 IDLSSNDYLCI
-54 ARDPKFFSTFIQT
+54 ARDPKFFTTFIET

-76 QFAEDMLMSAISA
+76 QFAGEFLISAISA

-101 PAYYFAEDLLSSLF
+101 TAYYFAEDLIASLF
-115 NGSMFSSICGDDE
+115 NGSMFSSINGEDESSLYCVSASANTPKYDEAGKDEVEAFKQGSCCCADSDSGNCSQASSAYAFSTDGVGDDLKLASSDP
-128 GCIYKATTGACS
+128 ITGA
-140 PDAAASGSCV
+140 V
-150 GMSDLHED
+150 T
-158 KHHCKNHHDADQE
+158 QE
-171 CCGKCKHDDDDH
+171 LDTNDH
-183 ANSYAHGHDGS
+183 RES
-194 AAQDALF
+194 AAQDLNNANSSLL
-201 EHEHGSASANCDS
+201 HDDDSDAIKARAS
-214 LDESAICPVCGKEK
+214 K
-228 ATEQVS
+228 
-234 EKSSDKSKS
+234 
-243 KHSRHHDKKSSRTT
+243 
-257 ASGRVPKSG
+257 RVPKG
-266 GEIEDY
+266 GSEINDY
-272 HALADE
+272 DALASE
-278 EQRCGYKA
+278 EDRTGYKA

-307 LSALFGKKDLM
+307 LSALFGKHDLL

-331 MLHGEAKAIRYA
+331 MLHSEAKALRYA

-353 LEKHAANYES
+353 LQKHAHEYES

-454 FMRPLIFSTA
+454 FMRPLIYSTA

-472 STYVIGLLRAG
+472 SMYVVGLLRAN
-483 AMQYKREYL
+483 AMHYKRDYL
-492 RKISGYLHSNLK
+492 RKISSYLHSNLQ
-504 ELGIM
+504 ELGIS
-509 PSQSQIQPLITGDSK
+509 PSQSQIQPLITGDSQ
-524 KALEASQ
+524 KALKAYA
-531 IFRDAGLLAMPIRH
+531 IFKDAGLLAMPIRH

-563 RIDDIELITQLVERH
+563 RIDDIELISALVKRN
-578 MHLFVQNA
+578 MSLFVQNA

>member
-1 MGKLFYQRLRCELKE
+1 MGKLFYQRLRSKLKA
-16 RQEQGNLRELPLV
+16 RQLAGNLRELPLV
-29 SYNGDNIVLDNMPY
+29 SFQGDNIMLDNMPY
-43 IDLSSNDYLGI
+43 IDLSSNDYLCI
-54 ARDPKFFSTFIQT
+54 ARDPKFFTTFIET

-76 QFAEDMLMSAISA
+76 QFAGEFLISAISA

-101 PAYYFAEDLLSSLF
+101 TAYYFAEDLIASLF
-115 NGSMFSSICGDDE
+115 NGSMFSSINGEDESSLYGVSASANTPKYDEAGKDEVEAFKQGSCCCADSDSGNCSQASSAYAFSTDGVGDDLKLASSDP
-128 GCIYKATTGACS
+128 ITGAVNQEL
-140 PDAAASGSCV
+140 DTK
-150 GMSDLHED
+150 DLS
-158 KHHCKNHHDADQE
+158 K
-171 CCGKCKHDDDDH
+171 
-183 ANSYAHGHDGS
+183 S
-194 AAQDALF
+194 AAQDLNNANSSLL
-201 EHEHGSASANCDS
+201 HDDDSDAIKARAS
-214 LDESAICPVCGKEK
+214 K
-228 ATEQVS
+228 
-234 EKSSDKSKS
+234 
-243 KHSRHHDKKSSRTT
+243 
-257 ASGRVPKSG
+257 RVPKG
-266 GEIEDY
+266 GSEINDY
-272 HALADE
+272 DALASE
-278 EQRCGYKA
+278 EDRTGYKA

-307 LSALFGKKDLM
+307 LSALFGKHDLL

-331 MLHGEAKAIRYA
+331 MLHSEAKALRYA

-353 LEKHAANYES
+353 LQKHAHEYES

-454 FMRPLIFSTA
+454 FMRPLIYSTA

-472 STYVIGLLRAG
+472 SMYVVGLLRAN
-483 AMQYKREYL
+483 AMHYKRDYL
-492 RKISGYLHSNLK
+492 RKISSYLHSNLQ
-504 ELGIM
+504 ELGIS
-509 PSQSQIQPLITGDSK
+509 PSQSQIQPLITGDSQ
-524 KALEASQ
+524 KALKAYA
-531 IFRDAGLLAMPIRH
+531 IFKDAGLLAMPIRH

-563 RIDDIELITQLVERH
+563 RIDDIELISALVKRN
-578 MHLFVQNA
+578 MSLFVQNA

>member
-1 MGKLFYQRLRCELKE
+1 MGKLFYQRLRSELKA
-16 RQEQGNLRELPLV
+16 RQLAGNLRELPLV
-29 SYNGDNIVLDNMPY
+29 SFQGDNIMLDNMPY
-43 IDLSSNDYLGI
+43 IDLSSNDYLCI
-54 ARDPKFFSTFIQT
+54 ARDPKFFTTFIET
-67 MLDSKSTGS
+67 MLDSKSSGS
-76 QFAEDMLMSAISA
+76 QFAGELLISAISA

-101 PAYYFAEDLLSSLF
+101 TAYYFAEDLIASLF
-115 NGSMFSSICGDDE
+115 NGSMFSSINGEDESSLYGVSASANTPKYDEAGKDEVEAFKQGSCCCADSDSGNCSQASSAYAFSTDGVGDDLKLASSDP
-128 GCIYKATTGACS
+128 ITGAVNQEL
-140 PDAAASGSCV
+140 DTK
-150 GMSDLHED
+150 DLRE
-158 KHHCKNHHDADQE
+158 
-171 CCGKCKHDDDDH
+171 
-183 ANSYAHGHDGS
+183 S
-194 AAQDALF
+194 AAQDLNNANISLL
-201 EHEHGSASANCDS
+201 HDDDSDAIKARAS
-214 LDESAICPVCGKEK
+214 K
-228 ATEQVS
+228 
-234 EKSSDKSKS
+234 
-243 KHSRHHDKKSSRTT
+243 
-257 ASGRVPKSG
+257 RVPKG
-266 GEIEDY
+266 GSEINDY
-272 HALADE
+272 DALASE
-278 EQRCGYKA
+278 EDRTGYKA

-307 LSALFGKKDLM
+307 LSALFGKHDLL

-331 MLHGEAKAIRYA
+331 MLHSEAKALRYA

-353 LEKHAANYES
+353 LQKHAHEYES

-454 FMRPLIFSTA
+454 FMRPLIYSTA

-472 STYVIGLLRAG
+472 SMYVVGLLRAN
-483 AMQYKREYL
+483 AMHYKRDYL
-492 RKISGYLHSNLK
+492 RKISSYLHSNLQ
-504 ELGIM
+504 ELGIS
-509 PSQSQIQPLITGDSK
+509 PSQSQIQPLITGDSQ
-524 KALEASQ
+524 KALKAYA
-531 IFRDAGLLAMPIRH
+531 IFKDAGLLAMPIRH

-563 RIDDIELITQLVERH
+563 RIDDIELISALVKRN
-578 MHLFVQNA
+578 MSLFVQNA

>member
-1 MGKLFYQRLRCELKE
+1 MGKLFYQRLRSELKA
-16 RQEQGNLRELPLV
+16 RQLAGNLRELPLV
-29 SYNGDNIVLDNMPY
+29 SFQGDNIMLDNMPY
-43 IDLSSNDYLGI
+43 IDLSSNDYLCI
-54 ARDPKFFSTFIQT
+54 ARDPKFFTTFIET

-76 QFAEDMLMSAISA
+76 QFAGEFLISAISA

-101 PAYYFAEDLLSSLF
+101 TAYYFAEDLIASLF
-115 NGSMFSSICGDDE
+115 NGSMFSSINGEDESSLYGVTASANTPQYDEAAKDEVEAFKQGSCCCDD
-128 GCIYKATTGACS
+128 S
-140 PDAAASGSCV
+140 DSGSCSQASSAYAFSTDGV
-150 GMSDLHED
+150 GDDLKLASSDPITGAVTQELD
-158 KHHCKNHHDADQE
+158 TNDQSE
-171 CCGKCKHDDDDH
+171 
-183 ANSYAHGHDGS
+183 S
-194 AAQDALF
+194 AAQDLNNANSSLL
-201 EHEHGSASANCDS
+201 HDDDSDAIKARAS
-214 LDESAICPVCGKEK
+214 K
-228 ATEQVS
+228 
-234 EKSSDKSKS
+234 
-243 KHSRHHDKKSSRTT
+243 
-257 ASGRVPKSG
+257 RVPKG
-266 GEIEDY
+266 GSEINDY
-272 HALADE
+272 DALASE
-278 EQRCGYKA
+278 EDRTGYKA

-307 LSALFGKKDLM
+307 LSALFGKHDLL

-331 MLHGEAKAIRYA
+331 MLHSDAKALRYA

-353 LEKHAANYES
+353 LQKHAHEYES

-454 FMRPLIFSTA
+454 FMRPLIYSTA

-472 STYVIGLLRAG
+472 SMYVVGLLRAN
-483 AMQYKREYL
+483 AMHYKRDYL
-492 RKISGYLHSNLK
+492 RKISSYLHSNLQ
-504 ELGIM
+504 ELGIS
-509 PSQSQIQPLITGDSK
+509 PSQSQIQPLITGDSQ
-524 KALEASQ
+524 KALKAYA
-531 IFRDAGLLAMPIRH
+531 IFKDAGLLAMPIRH

-563 RIDDIELITQLVERH
+563 RIDDIELISALVKRN
-578 MHLFVQNA
+578 MSLFVQNA

>member
-1 MGKLFYQRLRCELKE
+1 MGKLFYQRLRSELKA
-16 RQEQGNLRELPLV
+16 RQLAGNLRELPLV
-29 SYNGDNIVLDNMPY
+29 SFQGDNIMLDNMPY
-43 IDLSSNDYLGI
+43 IDLSSNDYLCI
-54 ARDPKFFSTFIQT
+54 ARDPKFFTTFIET

-76 QFAEDMLMSAISA
+76 QFAGEFLISAISA

-101 PAYYFAEDLLSSLF
+101 TAYYFAEDLIASLF
-115 NGSMFSSICGDDE
+115 NGSMFSSINGEDESSLYGVSASANTPKYDEAGKDEVEAFKQGSCCCADSDSGNCSQASSAYAFSTDGVGDDLKLASSDP
-128 GCIYKATTGACS
+128 ITGA
-140 PDAAASGSCV
+140 V
-150 GMSDLHED
+150 T
-158 KHHCKNHHDADQE
+158 QE
-171 CCGKCKHDDDDH
+171 LDTNDH
-183 ANSYAHGHDGS
+183 RES
-194 AAQDALF
+194 AAQDLNN
-201 EHEHGSASANCDS
+201 ANIS
-214 LDESAICPVCGKEK
+214 L
-228 ATEQVS
+228 
-234 EKSSDKSKS
+234 
-243 KHSRHHDKKSSRTT
+243 HHDDDSDAIKAR
-257 ASGRVPKSG
+257 ASKRVPKG
-266 GEIEDY
+266 GSEINDY
-272 HALADE
+272 DALASE
-278 EQRCGYKA
+278 EDRTGYKA

-307 LSALFGKKDLM
+307 LSALFGKHDLL

-331 MLHGEAKAIRYA
+331 MLHSEAKALRYA

-353 LEKHAANYES
+353 LQKHAHEYES

-454 FMRPLIFSTA
+454 FMRPLIYSTA

-472 STYVIGLLRAG
+472 SMYVVGLLRAN
-483 AMQYKREYL
+483 AMHYKRDYL
-492 RKISGYLHSNLK
+492 RKISSYLHSNLQ
-504 ELGIM
+504 ELGIS
-509 PSQSQIQPLITGDSK
+509 PSQSQIQPLITGDSQ
-524 KALEASQ
+524 KALKAYA
-531 IFRDAGLLAMPIRH
+531 IFKDAGLLAMPIRH

-563 RIDDIELITQLVERH
+563 RIDDIELISALVKRN
-578 MHLFVQNA
+578 MSLFVQNA

>member
-1 MGKLFYQRLRCELKE
+1 MGKLFYQRLRSELKA
-16 RQEQGNLRELPLV
+16 RQLAGNLRELPLV
-29 SYNGDNIVLDNMPY
+29 SFQGDNIMLDNMPY
-43 IDLSSNDYLGI
+43 IDLSSNDYLCI
-54 ARDPKFFSTFIQT
+54 ARDPKFFTTFIET
-67 MLDSKSTGS
+67 MLDSKSSGS
-76 QFAEDMLMSAISA
+76 QFAGEFLISAISA

-101 PAYYFAEDLLSSLF
+101 TAYYFAEDLIASLF
-115 NGSMFSSICGDDE
+115 NGSMFSSINGEDE
-128 GCIYKATTGACS
+128 SSLYG
-140 PDAAASGSCV
+140 V
-150 GMSDLHED
+150 
-158 KHHCKNHHDADQE
+158 
-171 CCGKCKHDDDDH
+171 
-183 ANSYAHGHDGS
+183 
-194 AAQDALF
+194 
-201 EHEHGSASANCDS
+201 SASANTPKYDEAAKDEVEAFKQGSCCCADS
-214 LDESAICPVCGKEK
+214 DSGNCSQASSAYAFSTDGVGDDLKLASSDPITGAVTQELDTNEHHESAAQEQDNANSSSLIDDDSDAIK
-228 ATEQVS
+228 ARA
-234 EKSSDKSKS
+234 SK
-243 KHSRHHDKKSSRTT
+243 
-257 ASGRVPKSG
+257 RVPKG
-266 GEIEDY
+266 GSEINDY
-272 HALADE
+272 DALASE
-278 EQRCGYKA
+278 EDRTGYKA

-307 LSALFGKKDLM
+307 LSALFGKHDLL

-331 MLHGEAKAIRYA
+331 MLHSEAKALRYA

-353 LEKHAANYES
+353 LQKHAHEYES

-454 FMRPLIFSTA
+454 FMRPLIYSTA

-472 STYVIGLLRAG
+472 SMYVVGLLRAN
-483 AMQYKREYL
+483 AMHYKRDYL
-492 RKISGYLHSNLK
+492 RKISSYLHSNLQ
-504 ELGIM
+504 ELGIS
-509 PSQSQIQPLITGDSK
+509 PSQSQIQPLITGDSQ
-524 KALEASQ
+524 KALKAYA
-531 IFRDAGLLAMPIRH
+531 IFKDAGLLAMPIRH

-563 RIDDIELITQLVERH
+563 RIDDIELISALVKRN
-578 MHLFVQNA
+578 MSLFVQNA

>member
-1 MGKLFYQRLRCELKE
+1 MGKLFYQRLRSELKA
-16 RQEQGNLRELPLV
+16 RQLAGNLRELPLV
-29 SYNGDNIVLDNMPY
+29 SFQGDNIMLDNMPY
-43 IDLSSNDYLGI
+43 IDLSSNDYLCI
-54 ARDPKFFSTFIQT
+54 ARDPKFFTTFIET
-67 MLDSKSTGS
+67 MLDSKSSGS
-76 QFAEDMLMSAISA
+76 QFAGEFLISAISA

-101 PAYYFAEDLLSSLF
+101 TAYYFAEDLIASLF
-115 NGSMFSSICGDDE
+115 NGSMFSSINGEDESSLYGVSASANTPKYDEAGKDEVEAFKQGSCCCADSDSGNCSQASSAYAFSTDGVGDDLKLASSDP
-128 GCIYKATTGACS
+128 ITGA
-140 PDAAASGSCV
+140 V
-150 GMSDLHED
+150 T
-158 KHHCKNHHDADQE
+158 QE
-171 CCGKCKHDDDDH
+171 LDTNDH
-183 ANSYAHGHDGS
+183 RES
-194 AAQDALF
+194 AAQDLNN
-201 EHEHGSASANCDS
+201 ANSS
-214 LDESAICPVCGKEK
+214 L
-228 ATEQVS
+228 
-234 EKSSDKSKS
+234 
-243 KHSRHHDKKSSRTT
+243 HHDDDSDAIKAR
-257 ASGRVPKSG
+257 ASKRVPKG
-266 GEIEDY
+266 GSEINDY
-272 HALADE
+272 DALASE
-278 EQRCGYKA
+278 EDRTGYKA

-307 LSALFGKKDLM
+307 LSALFGKHDLL

-331 MLHGEAKAIRYA
+331 MLHSEAKALRYA

-353 LEKHAANYES
+353 LQKHAHEYES

-454 FMRPLIFSTA
+454 FMRPLIYSTA

-472 STYVIGLLRAG
+472 SMYVVGLLRAN
-483 AMQYKREYL
+483 AMHYKRDYL
-492 RKISGYLHSNLK
+492 RKISSYLHSNLQ
-504 ELGIM
+504 ELGIS
-509 PSQSQIQPLITGDSK
+509 PSQSQIQPLITGDSQ
-524 KALEASQ
+524 KALKAYA
-531 IFRDAGLLAMPIRH
+531 IFKDAGLLAMPIRH

-563 RIDDIELITQLVERH
+563 RIDDIELISALVKRN
-578 MHLFVQNA
+578 MSLFVQNA

>member
-1 MGKLFYQRLRCELKE
+1 MGKLFYQRLRSELKA
-16 RQEQGNLRELPLV
+16 RQLAGNLRELPLV
-29 SYNGDNIVLDNMPY
+29 SFQGDNIMLDNMPY
-43 IDLSSNDYLGI
+43 IDLSSNDYLCI
-54 ARDPKFFSTFIQT
+54 ARDPKFFTTFIET
-67 MLDSKSTGS
+67 MLDSKSSGS
-76 QFAEDMLMSAISA
+76 QFAGEFLISAISA

-101 PAYYFAEDLLSSLF
+101 TAYYFAEDLIASLF
-115 NGSMFSSICGDDE
+115 NGSMFSSINGEDESSLYGVSSSANTPKYDEAAKDEVEAFKQGSCCCADSDSGNCSQASSAYAFSTDGVGDDLKLASSDP
-128 GCIYKATTGACS
+128 ITGA
-140 PDAAASGSCV
+140 V
-150 GMSDLHED
+150 
-158 KHHCKNHHDADQE
+158 NQE
-171 CCGKCKHDDDDH
+171 LDTNDH
-183 ANSYAHGHDGS
+183 RES
-194 AAQDALF
+194 AAQDLNNANSSLL
-201 EHEHGSASANCDS
+201 HDDDSDAIKARAS
-214 LDESAICPVCGKEK
+214 K
-228 ATEQVS
+228 
-234 EKSSDKSKS
+234 
-243 KHSRHHDKKSSRTT
+243 
-257 ASGRVPKSG
+257 RVPKG
-266 GEIEDY
+266 GSEINDY
-272 HALADE
+272 DALASE
-278 EQRCGYKA
+278 EDRTGYKA

-307 LSALFGKKDLM
+307 LSALFGKHDLL

-331 MLHGEAKAIRYA
+331 MLHSEAKALRYA

-353 LEKHAANYES
+353 LQKHAHEYES

-454 FMRPLIFSTA
+454 FMRPLIYSTA

-472 STYVIGLLRAG
+472 SMYVVGLLRAN
-483 AMQYKREYL
+483 AMHYKRDYL
-492 RKISGYLHSNLK
+492 RKISSYLHSNLQ
-504 ELGIM
+504 ELGIS
-509 PSQSQIQPLITGDSK
+509 PSQSQIQPLITGDSQ
-524 KALEASQ
+524 KALKAYA
-531 IFRDAGLLAMPIRH
+531 IFKDAGLLAMPIRH

-563 RIDDIELITQLVERH
+563 RIDDIELISALVKRN
-578 MHLFVQNA
+578 MSLFVQNA

>member
-1 MGKLFYQRLRCELKE
+1 MGKLFYQRLRSELKA
-16 RQEQGNLRELPLV
+16 RQLAGNLRELPLV
-29 SYNGDNIVLDNMPY
+29 SFQGDNIMLDNMPY
-43 IDLSSNDYLGI
+43 IDLSSNDYLCI
-54 ARDPKFFSTFIQT
+54 ARDPKFFTTFIET
-67 MLDSKSTGS
+67 MLDSKSSGS
-76 QFAEDMLMSAISA
+76 QFAGEFLISAISA

-101 PAYYFAEDLLSSLF
+101 TAYYFAEDLIASLF
-115 NGSMFSSICGDDE
+115 NGSMFSSINGEDESSLYGVTASANTPQYDEAAKDEVEAFKQGSCCCADSDSGNCSQASSAYAFSTDGVGDDLKLASSDP
-128 GCIYKATTGACS
+128 ITGAVTQEL
-140 PDAAASGSCV
+140 DT
-150 GMSDLHED
+150 
-158 KHHCKNHHDADQE
+158 NDQSE
-171 CCGKCKHDDDDH
+171 
-183 ANSYAHGHDGS
+183 S
-194 AAQDALF
+194 AAQDLNNANSSLL
-201 EHEHGSASANCDS
+201 HDDDSDAIKARAS
-214 LDESAICPVCGKEK
+214 K
-228 ATEQVS
+228 
-234 EKSSDKSKS
+234 
-243 KHSRHHDKKSSRTT
+243 
-257 ASGRVPKSG
+257 RVPKG
-266 GEIEDY
+266 GSEINDY
-272 HALADE
+272 DALASE
-278 EQRCGYKA
+278 EDRTGYKA

-307 LSALFGKKDLM
+307 LSALFGKHDLL

-331 MLHGEAKAIRYA
+331 MLHSEAKALRYA

-353 LEKHAANYES
+353 LQKHAHEYES

-454 FMRPLIFSTA
+454 FMRPLIYSTA

-472 STYVIGLLRAG
+472 SMYVVGLLRAN
-483 AMQYKREYL
+483 AMHYKRDYL
-492 RKISGYLHSNLK
+492 RKISSYLHSNLQ
-504 ELGIM
+504 ELGIS
-509 PSQSQIQPLITGDSK
+509 PSQSQIQPLITGDSQ
-524 KALEASQ
+524 KALKAYA
-531 IFRDAGLLAMPIRH
+531 IFKDAGLLAMPIRH

-563 RIDDIELITQLVERH
+563 RIDDIELISALVKRN
-578 MHLFVQNA
+578 MSLFVQNA

>member
-1 MGKLFYQRLRCELKE
+1 MGKLFYQRLRSELKA
-16 RQEQGNLRELPLV
+16 RQLAGNLRELPLV
-29 SYNGDNIVLDNMPY
+29 SFQGDNIMLDNMPY
-43 IDLSSNDYLGI
+43 IDLSSNDYLCI
-54 ARDPKFFSTFIQT
+54 ARDPKFFTTFIET

-76 QFAEDMLMSAISA
+76 QFAGEFLISAISA

-101 PAYYFAEDLLSSLF
+101 TAYYFAEDLIASLF
-115 NGSMFSSICGDDE
+115 NGSMFSSINGEDESSLYCVSASANTPKYDEAAKDEVEAFKQGSCCCADSDSGNCSQASSAYAFSTDGVGDDLKLASSDP
-128 GCIYKATTGACS
+128 ITGAVNQEL
-140 PDAAASGSCV
+140 DTK
-150 GMSDLHED
+150 DLRE
-158 KHHCKNHHDADQE
+158 
-171 CCGKCKHDDDDH
+171 
-183 ANSYAHGHDGS
+183 S
-194 AAQDALF
+194 AAQDLNNANISLL
-201 EHEHGSASANCDS
+201 HDDDSDAIKARAS
-214 LDESAICPVCGKEK
+214 K
-228 ATEQVS
+228 
-234 EKSSDKSKS
+234 
-243 KHSRHHDKKSSRTT
+243 
-257 ASGRVPKSG
+257 RVPKG
-266 GEIEDY
+266 GSEINDY
-272 HALADE
+272 DALASE
-278 EQRCGYKA
+278 EDRTGYKA

-307 LSALFGKKDLM
+307 LSALFGKHDLL

-331 MLHGEAKAIRYA
+331 MLHSEAKALRYA

-353 LEKHAANYES
+353 LQKHAHEYES

-454 FMRPLIFSTA
+454 FMRPLIYSTA

-472 STYVIGLLRAG
+472 SMYVVGLLRAN
-483 AMQYKREYL
+483 AMHYKRDYL
-492 RKISGYLHSNLK
+492 RKISSYLHSNLQ
-504 ELGIM
+504 ELGIS
-509 PSQSQIQPLITGDSK
+509 PSQSQIQPLITGDSQ
-524 KALEASQ
+524 KALKAYA
-531 IFRDAGLLAMPIRH
+531 IFKDAGLLAMPIRH

-563 RIDDIELITQLVERH
+563 RIDDIELISALVKRN
-578 MHLFVQNA
+578 MSLFVQNA

>member
-1 MGKLFYQRLRCELKE
+1 MGKLFYQRLRSELKA
-16 RQEQGNLRELPLV
+16 RQLAGNLRELPLV
-29 SYNGDNIVLDNMPY
+29 SFQGDNIMLDNMPY
-43 IDLSSNDYLGI
+43 IDLSSNDYLCI
-54 ARDPKFFSTFIQT
+54 ARDPKFFTTFIET

-76 QFAEDMLMSAISA
+76 QFAGEFLISAISA

-101 PAYYFAEDLLSSLF
+101 TAYYFAEDLIASLF
-115 NGSMFSSICGDDE
+115 NGSMFSSINGEDESSLYGVSASANTPKYDEAAKDEVEAFKQGSCCCADSDSGNCSQASSAYAFSTDGVGDDLKLASSDP
-128 GCIYKATTGACS
+128 ITGAVNQEL
-140 PDAAASGSCV
+140 DTK
-150 GMSDLHED
+150 DLSE
-158 KHHCKNHHDADQE
+158 
-171 CCGKCKHDDDDH
+171 
-183 ANSYAHGHDGS
+183 S
-194 AAQDALF
+194 AAQDLNNANSSLL
-201 EHEHGSASANCDS
+201 HDDDSDAIKARAS
-214 LDESAICPVCGKEK
+214 K
-228 ATEQVS
+228 
-234 EKSSDKSKS
+234 
-243 KHSRHHDKKSSRTT
+243 
-257 ASGRVPKSG
+257 RVPKG
-266 GEIEDY
+266 GSEINDY
-272 HALADE
+272 DALASE
-278 EQRCGYKA
+278 EDRTGYKA

-307 LSALFGKKDLM
+307 LSALFGKHDLL

-331 MLHGEAKAIRYA
+331 MLHSEAKALRYA

-353 LEKHAANYES
+353 LQKHAHEYES

-454 FMRPLIFSTA
+454 FMRPLIYSTA

-472 STYVIGLLRAG
+472 SMYVVGLLRAN
-483 AMQYKREYL
+483 AMHYKRDYL
-492 RKISGYLHSNLK
+492 RKISSYLHSNLQ
-504 ELGIM
+504 ELGIS
-509 PSQSQIQPLITGDSK
+509 PSQSQIQPLITGDSQ
-524 KALEASQ
+524 KALKAYA
-531 IFRDAGLLAMPIRH
+531 IFKDAGLLAMPIRH

-563 RIDDIELITQLVERH
+563 RIDDIELISALVKRN
-578 MHLFVQNA
+578 MSLFVQNA

>member
-1 MGKLFYQRLRCELKE
+1 MGKLFYQRLRSELKA
-16 RQEQGNLRELPLV
+16 RQLAGNLRELPLV
-29 SYNGDNIVLDNMPY
+29 SFQGDNIMLDNMPY
-43 IDLSSNDYLGI
+43 IDLSSNDYLCI
-54 ARDPKFFSTFIQT
+54 ARDPKFFTTFIET
-67 MLDSKSTGS
+67 MLDSKSSGS
-76 QFAEDMLMSAISA
+76 QFAGEFLISAISA

-101 PAYYFAEDLLSSLF
+101 TAYYFAEDLIASLF
-115 NGSMFSSICGDDE
+115 NGSMFSSINGEDESSLYGVSASANTPKYDEAGKDEVEAFKQGSCCCADSDSGNCSQASSAYAFSTDGVGDDLKLASSDP
-128 GCIYKATTGACS
+128 ITGAVTQEL
-140 PDAAASGSCV
+140 DTN
-150 GMSDLHED
+150 D
-158 KHHCKNHHDADQE
+158 HHK
-171 CCGKCKHDDDDH
+171 
-183 ANSYAHGHDGS
+183 S
-194 AAQDALF
+194 AAQDLNNANSSLL
-201 EHEHGSASANCDS
+201 HDDDSDAIKARAS
-214 LDESAICPVCGKEK
+214 K
-228 ATEQVS
+228 
-234 EKSSDKSKS
+234 
-243 KHSRHHDKKSSRTT
+243 
-257 ASGRVPKSG
+257 RVPKG
-266 GEIEDY
+266 GSEINDY
-272 HALADE
+272 DALASE
-278 EQRCGYKA
+278 EDRTGYKA

-307 LSALFGKKDLM
+307 LSALFGKHDLL

-331 MLHGEAKAIRYA
+331 MLHSEAKALRYA

-353 LEKHAANYES
+353 LQKHAHEYES

-454 FMRPLIFSTA
+454 FMRPLIYSTA

-472 STYVIGLLRAG
+472 SMYVVGLLRAN
-483 AMQYKREYL
+483 AMHYKRDYL
-492 RKISGYLHSNLK
+492 RKISSYLHSNLQ
-504 ELGIM
+504 ELGIS
-509 PSQSQIQPLITGDSK
+509 PSQSQIQPLITGDSQ
-524 KALEASQ
+524 KALKAYA
-531 IFRDAGLLAMPIRH
+531 IFKDAGLLAMPIRH

-563 RIDDIELITQLVERH
+563 RIDDIELISALVKRN
-578 MHLFVQNA
+578 MSLFVQNA

>member
-1 MGKLFYQRLRCELKE
+1 MGKLFYQRLRSELKA
-16 RQEQGNLRELPLV
+16 RQLAGNLRELPLV
-29 SYNGDNIVLDNMPY
+29 SFQGDNIMLDNMPY
-43 IDLSSNDYLGI
+43 IDLSSNDYLCI
-54 ARDPKFFSTFIQT
+54 ARDPKFFTTFIET
-67 MLDSKSTGS
+67 MLDSKSSGS
-76 QFAEDMLMSAISA
+76 QFAGEFLISAISA

-101 PAYYFAEDLLSSLF
+101 TAYYFAEDLIASLF
-115 NGSMFSSICGDDE
+115 NGSMFSSINGEDESSLYGVSASANTPKYDEAGKDEVEAFKQGSCCCADSDSGNCSQASSAYAFNTDGVGDDLKLASSDP
-128 GCIYKATTGACS
+128 ITGA
-140 PDAAASGSCV
+140 V
-150 GMSDLHED
+150 T
-158 KHHCKNHHDADQE
+158 QE
-171 CCGKCKHDDDDH
+171 LDTNDH
-183 ANSYAHGHDGS
+183 RES
-194 AAQDALF
+194 AAQDLNNANSSLL
-201 EHEHGSASANCDS
+201 HDDDSDAIKARAS
-214 LDESAICPVCGKEK
+214 K
-228 ATEQVS
+228 
-234 EKSSDKSKS
+234 
-243 KHSRHHDKKSSRTT
+243 
-257 ASGRVPKSG
+257 RVPKG
-266 GEIEDY
+266 GSEINDY
-272 HALADE
+272 DALASE
-278 EQRCGYKA
+278 EDRTGYKA

-307 LSALFGKKDLM
+307 LSALFGKHDLL

-331 MLHGEAKAIRYA
+331 MLHSEAKALRYA

-353 LEKHAANYES
+353 LKKHAHEYES

-454 FMRPLIFSTA
+454 FMRPLIYSTA

-472 STYVIGLLRAG
+472 SMYVVGLLRAN
-483 AMQYKREYL
+483 AMHYKRDYL
-492 RKISGYLHSNLK
+492 RKISSYLHSNLQ
-504 ELGIM
+504 ELGIS
-509 PSQSQIQPLITGDSK
+509 PSQSQIQPLITGDSQ
-524 KALEASQ
+524 KALKAYA
-531 IFRDAGLLAMPIRH
+531 IFKDAGLLAMPIRH

-563 RIDDIELITQLVERH
+563 RIDDIELISALVKRN
-578 MHLFVQNA
+578 MSLFVQNA

>member
-1 MGKLFYQRLRCELKE
+1 MGKLFYQRLRSELKA
-16 RQEQGNLRELPLV
+16 RQLAGNLRELPLV
-29 SYNGDNIVLDNMPY
+29 SFQGDNIMLDNMPY
-43 IDLSSNDYLGI
+43 IDLSSNDYLCI
-54 ARDPKFFSTFIQT
+54 ARDPKFFTTFIET

-76 QFAEDMLMSAISA
+76 QFAGEFLISAISA

-101 PAYYFAEDLLSSLF
+101 TAYYFAEDLIASLF
-115 NGSMFSSICGDDE
+115 NGSMFSSINGEDESSLYGVSASANTPKYDEAAKDEVEAFKQGSCCCADSDSGNCSQASSAYAFSTDGVGDDLKLASSDP
-128 GCIYKATTGACS
+128 ITGA
-140 PDAAASGSCV
+140 V
-150 GMSDLHED
+150 T
-158 KHHCKNHHDADQE
+158 QE
-171 CCGKCKHDDDDH
+171 LDTNDH
-183 ANSYAHGHDGS
+183 RES
-194 AAQDALF
+194 AAQDLNN
-201 EHEHGSASANCDS
+201 ANSS
-214 LDESAICPVCGKEK
+214 L
-228 ATEQVS
+228 
-234 EKSSDKSKS
+234 
-243 KHSRHHDKKSSRTT
+243 HHDDDSDAIKAR
-257 ASGRVPKSG
+257 ASKRVPKG
-266 GEIEDY
+266 GSEINDY
-272 HALADE
+272 DALASE
-278 EQRCGYKA
+278 EDRTGYKA

-307 LSALFGKKDLM
+307 LSALFGKHDLL

-331 MLHGEAKAIRYA
+331 MLHSEAKALRYA

-353 LEKHAANYES
+353 LQKHAHEYES

-454 FMRPLIFSTA
+454 FMRPLIYSTA

-472 STYVIGLLRAG
+472 SMYVVGLLRAN
-483 AMQYKREYL
+483 AMHYKRDYL
-492 RKISGYLHSNLK
+492 RKISSYLHSNLQ
-504 ELGIM
+504 ELGIS
-509 PSQSQIQPLITGDSK
+509 PSQSQIQPLITGDSQ
-524 KALEASQ
+524 KALKAYA
-531 IFRDAGLLAMPIRH
+531 IFKDAGLLAMPIRH

-563 RIDDIELITQLVERH
+563 RIDDIELISALVKRN
-578 MHLFVQNA
+578 MSLFVQNA

>member
-1 MGKLFYQRLRCELKE
+1 MGKLFYQRLRSELKA
-16 RQEQGNLRELPLV
+16 RQLAGNLRELPLV
-29 SYNGDNIVLDNMPY
+29 SFQGDNIMLDNMPY
-43 IDLSSNDYLGI
+43 IDLSSNDYLCI
-54 ARDPKFFSTFIQT
+54 ARDPKFFTTFIET

-76 QFAEDMLMSAISA
+76 QFAGEFLISAISA

-101 PAYYFAEDLLSSLF
+101 TAYYFAEDLIASLF
-115 NGSMFSSICGDDE
+115 NGSMFSSINGEDESSLYGVTASANTPKYDEAAKDEVEAFKQGSCCCADSDSGNCSQASSAYAFSTDGVGDDLKLASS
-128 GCIYKATTGACS
+128 GPITGA
-140 PDAAASGSCV
+140 V
-150 GMSDLHED
+150 T
-158 KHHCKNHHDADQE
+158 QE
-171 CCGKCKHDDDDH
+171 LDTNDH
-183 ANSYAHGHDGS
+183 RES
-194 AAQDALF
+194 AAQDLNN
-201 EHEHGSASANCDS
+201 ANSS
-214 LDESAICPVCGKEK
+214 L
-228 ATEQVS
+228 
-234 EKSSDKSKS
+234 
-243 KHSRHHDKKSSRTT
+243 HHDDDSDAIKAR
-257 ASGRVPKSG
+257 ASKRVPKG
-266 GEIEDY
+266 GSEINDY
-272 HALADE
+272 DALASE
-278 EQRCGYKA
+278 EDRTGYKA

-307 LSALFGKKDLM
+307 LSALFGKHDLL

-331 MLHGEAKAIRYA
+331 MLHSEAKALRYA

-353 LEKHAANYES
+353 LQKHAHEYES

-454 FMRPLIFSTA
+454 FMRPLIYSTA

-472 STYVIGLLRAG
+472 SMYVVGLLRAN
-483 AMQYKREYL
+483 AMHYKRDYL
-492 RKISGYLHSNLK
+492 RKISSYLHSNLQ
-504 ELGIM
+504 ELGIS
-509 PSQSQIQPLITGDSK
+509 PSQSQIQPLITGDSQ
-524 KALEASQ
+524 KALKAYA
-531 IFRDAGLLAMPIRH
+531 IFKDAGLLAMPIRH

-563 RIDDIELITQLVERH
+563 RIDDIELISALVKRN
-578 MHLFVQNA
+578 MSLFVQNA

>member
-1 MGKLFYQRLRCELKE
+1 MGKLFYQRLRSELKA
-16 RQEQGNLRELPLV
+16 RQLAGNLRELPLV
-29 SYNGDNIVLDNMPY
+29 SFQGDNIMLDNMPY
-43 IDLSSNDYLGI
+43 IDLSSNDYLCI
-54 ARDPKFFSTFIQT
+54 ARDPKFFTTFIET

-76 QFAEDMLMSAISA
+76 QFAGEFLISAISA

-101 PAYYFAEDLLSSLF
+101 TAYYFAEDLIASLF
-115 NGSMFSSICGDDE
+115 NGSMFSSINGEDESSLYGVTASANTPKYDEAAKDEVEAFKQGSCCCADSDSGNCSQASSAYAFSTDGVGDDLKLASSDP
-128 GCIYKATTGACS
+128 ITGA
-140 PDAAASGSCV
+140 V
-150 GMSDLHED
+150 T
-158 KHHCKNHHDADQE
+158 QE
-171 CCGKCKHDDDDH
+171 LDTNDH
-183 ANSYAHGHDGS
+183 RES
-194 AAQDALF
+194 AAQDLNN
-201 EHEHGSASANCDS
+201 ANSS
-214 LDESAICPVCGKEK
+214 L
-228 ATEQVS
+228 
-234 EKSSDKSKS
+234 
-243 KHSRHHDKKSSRTT
+243 HHDDDSDAIKAR
-257 ASGRVPKSG
+257 ASKRVPKG
-266 GEIEDY
+266 GSEINDY
-272 HALADE
+272 DALASE
-278 EQRCGYKA
+278 EDRTGYKA

-307 LSALFGKKDLM
+307 LSALFGKHDLL

-331 MLHGEAKAIRYA
+331 MLHSEAKALRYA

-353 LEKHAANYES
+353 LQKHAHEYES

-454 FMRPLIFSTA
+454 FMRPLIYSTA

-472 STYVIGLLRAG
+472 SMYVVGLLRAN
-483 AMQYKREYL
+483 AMHYKRDYL
-492 RKISGYLHSNLK
+492 RKISSYLHSNLQ
-504 ELGIM
+504 ELGIS
-509 PSQSQIQPLITGDSK
+509 PSQSQIQPLITGDSQ
-524 KALEASQ
+524 KALKAYA
-531 IFRDAGLLAMPIRH
+531 IFKDAGLLAMPIRH

-563 RIDDIELITQLVERH
+563 RIDDIELISALVKRN
-578 MHLFVQNA
+578 MSLFVQNA

>member
-1 MGKLFYQRLRCELKE
+1 MGKLFYQRLRSELKA
-16 RQEQGNLRELPLV
+16 RQLAGNLRELPLV
-29 SYNGDNIVLDNMPY
+29 SFQGDNIMLDNMPY
-43 IDLSSNDYLGI
+43 IDLSSNDYLCI
-54 ARDPKFFSTFIQT
+54 ARDPKFFTTFIET

-76 QFAEDMLMSAISA
+76 QFAGEFLISAISA

-101 PAYYFAEDLLSSLF
+101 TAYYFAEDLIASLF
-115 NGSMFSSICGDDE
+115 NGSMFSSINGEDESSLYGVSASANTPKYDEAAKDEVEAFKQGSCCCADSDSGNCSQASSAYAFSTDGVGDDLKLASSDP
-128 GCIYKATTGACS
+128 ITGAVTQEL
-140 PDAAASGSCV
+140 DTK
-150 GMSDLHED
+150 DLRE
-158 KHHCKNHHDADQE
+158 
-171 CCGKCKHDDDDH
+171 
-183 ANSYAHGHDGS
+183 S
-194 AAQDALF
+194 AAQDLNNANSSLL
-201 EHEHGSASANCDS
+201 HDDDSDAIKARAS
-214 LDESAICPVCGKEK
+214 K
-228 ATEQVS
+228 
-234 EKSSDKSKS
+234 
-243 KHSRHHDKKSSRTT
+243 
-257 ASGRVPKSG
+257 RVPKG
-266 GEIEDY
+266 GSEINDY
-272 HALADE
+272 DALASE
-278 EQRCGYKA
+278 EDRTGYKA

-307 LSALFGKKDLM
+307 LSALFGKHDLL

-331 MLHGEAKAIRYA
+331 MLHSEAKALRYA

-353 LEKHAANYES
+353 LQKHAHEYES

-454 FMRPLIFSTA
+454 FMRPLIYSTA

-472 STYVIGLLRAG
+472 SMYVVGLLRAN
-483 AMQYKREYL
+483 AMHYKRDYL
-492 RKISGYLHSNLK
+492 RKISSYLHSNLQ
-504 ELGIM
+504 ELGIS
-509 PSQSQIQPLITGDSK
+509 PSQSQIQPLITGDSQ
-524 KALEASQ
+524 KALKAYA
-531 IFRDAGLLAMPIRH
+531 IFKDAGLLAMPIRH

-563 RIDDIELITQLVERH
+563 RIDDIELISALVKRN
-578 MHLFVQNA
+578 MSLFVQNA